1 MSTNSRIG
9 IKRLDGTEK
18 YIYCHWDGYIEHN
31 GLLLQLCYDKPEK
44 IERLLELGNLS
55 VLGEYLETDEPHS
68 FESQHP
74 NVCVAYHRD
83 RGEELELWESQQEF
97 NYTFDESVGAWIVGQ
112 QRYGM
117 LTGINVNVTYEYCR
131 MATTFLI
138 DEIINKQDK
147 IMECWEDDEFAT
159 KENLIETLKEKAKA
173 QVAIANKRK
182 QEEYDFWYRAYC
194 D

>member
-68 FESQHP
+68 FESPHP

>member
-1 MSTNSRIG
+1 MSINSRIG

-68 FESQHP
+68 FESPQP